1 MSRAPGAFFIALCIV
16 AGCASNPPATVVTA
30 PRYPSYPEP
39 VVPAGLDAPQ
49 QVRSWHITAW
59 QRLQSGDLRGARQ
72 GFGEVL
78 RQAPGFYPAE
88 TGLGF
93 AELASGDPDGAA
105 ARFTHVV
112 TVDEAYLPAWQ
123 GLADA
128 DLERGDEVGAVIA
141 LERVVTLDPTQ
152 EPALRDR
159 IELLRFRQVQAL
171 LSSSQEARGA
181 GRSDE
186 AVEALTKALSLSPT
200 SVVILRELAAVEL
213 ERGDLDGALG
223 HARGAV
229 ELDRFDAEAHATLGA
244 VLEAR
249 GELGS
254 AAEAYDRAVALEDRS
269 EWRVRGTELATR
281 ARLAALPAEF
291 GNLATAS
298 TVTRAQV
305 AALIGVRLE
314 ALLSSAP
321 RRVTE
326 VATDVRGHWAAP
338 WILPVTRAGV
348 MEIFSNHTFQ
358 PGSVVRRGDLAGIVY
373 ELLSLATVGNS
384 AELERWAAV
393 APRFADL
400 APANL
405 VYRAA
410 STAVAAGVMAADG
423 DRFGATRPVT
433 GQELLAAVARVGEI
447 ANR

>member
-1 MSRAPGAFFIALCIV
+1 VIALSV
-16 AGCASNPPATVVTA
+16 MVGCASNPPATVVTA

-39 VVPAGLDAPQ
+39 VVPAGLDASQ
-49 QVRSWHITAW
+49 QVRSRHTSAW
-59 QRLQSGDLRGARQ
+59 QRLQAGDLRGARQ
-72 GFGEVL
+72 GFGELL
-78 RQAPGFYPAE
+78 RQVPGFYPAE
-88 TGLGF
+88 AGLGF
-93 AELASGDPDGAA
+93 ADLASGDSDGAA
-105 ARFTHVV
+105 ARFTQVV

-128 DLERGDEVGAVIA
+128 NLERGDEVGAVIA
-141 LERVVTLDPTQ
+141 LERVVTLDPKQ
-152 EPALRDR
+152 EAALRDR
-159 IELLRFRQVQAL
+159 IELLRFRQVQVL
-171 LSSSQEARGA
+171 LSSSQEARSA

-186 AVEALTKALSLSPT
+186 AVESLTKALSLSPT
-200 SVVILRELAAVEL
+200 SVVILRELATVEL

-229 ELDRFDAEAHATLGA
+229 ELDRMDAEAHATLGA

-254 AAEAYDRAVALEDRS
+254 AAEAYERAVALEDRS
-269 EWRVRGTELATR
+269 EWRIRSTDLAAR

-291 GNLATAS
+291 GDLARAS

-314 ALLSSAP
+314 ALLASAP

-338 WILPVTRAGV
+338 WILPVTGAGI

-358 PGSVVRRGDLAGIVY
+358 PGTTVRRGDLARIVY
-373 ELLSLATVGNS
+373 ELLSLATAGDS
-384 AELERWAAV
+384 AGMERWAAA

-400 APANL
+400 APTNL

-433 GQELLAAVARVGEI
+433 GQELLTVVARVGEI